1 MEFREILVIVVSAI
15 FVNNFVLNRFL
26 GICPFV
32 GVSRQIEAS
41 VGMAMAVV
49 FVMTLAGAVTWC
61 VNRYLLVYF
70 GVEFLRTVS
79 FILVIAALVQLV
91 EMFLQKTSPVL
102 YSALGIYL
110 PLITTNCAVMGVALL
125 NINEGHSFLQT
136 VIFSASAAVG
146 FGIALILMAGIRER
160 LELVGLPKPF
170 RGAPIAFIVAALMAI
185 AFMGFSGMKFEK
197 AEEDQGTSLSVGEP
211 RWSLE
216 ASEQR

>member
-1 MEFREILVIVVSAI
+1 MEFREILVIILGAVFI
-15 FVNNFVLNRFL
+15 NNFVLNRFL

-41 VGMAMAVV
+41 IGMSLAVV

-61 VNRYLLVYF
+61 VNKYLLVQF
-70 GVEFLRTVS
+70 DVEYLQTVS

-110 PLITTNCAVMGVALL
+110 PLITTNCAVLGVAVL
-125 NINEGHSFLQT
+125 NIREARTFLET

-160 LELVGLPKPF
+160 LELVDLPKPF

-185 AFMGFSGMKFEK
+185 AFMGFSGMK
-197 AEEDQGTSLSVGEP
+197 L
-211 RWSLE
+211 
-216 ASEQR
+216 